1 MHFEI
6 VELVSRA
13 ICVWSSLR
21 SFRYHVTHFKINSG
35 SVRLLPQYLEYVEFI
50 PLFVCCTSVSR
61 VMILILLRFSIRKV
75 RILNLILFS
84 ILLLVSRILCVCSP
98 LRLLRYYLVHL
109 TLIPSAFL
117 RGRPKS
123 PTFQRNTLQHYW
135 IVLWDVF
142 RSWPNVRNMLQHPKF
157 SQQKSDHFQT
167 WSNTTQHLA
176 TCGNILLQ
184 GGQRCATL
192 HTTILQD
199 VMLKCCAGHVGVSY
213 PLVWFS
219 LRLLRFYMTQL
230 ILILVLC
237 PCYRTLVPCTRW
249 IYSSLR

>member
-1 MHFEI
+1 
-6 VELVSRA
+6 
-13 ICVWSSLR
+13 
-21 SFRYHVTHFKINSG
+21 
-35 SVRLLPQYLEYVEFI
+35 
-50 PLFVCCTSVSR
+50 
-61 VMILILLRFSIRKV
+61 MILILLRFSIRKV

-109 TLIPSAFL
+109 LRYYLVHLTLIPSAFL
-117 RGRPKS
+117 RGRQS
-123 PTFQRNTLQHYW
+123 RQHFNAIPYN
-135 IVLWDVF
+135 ITGSCCEMLF
-142 RSWPNVRNMLQHPKF
+142 RSWPNVRNILQHPKF

-199 VMLKCCAGHVGVSY
+199 IMLKCCAGHVGC
-213 PLVWFS
+213 LVPFS
-219 LRLLRFYMTQL
+219 LILFEIVTFLYDTIDFNLSSLPLLPYVSTVRTLNLLLSSIAALVFRELWFNPTL
-230 ILILVLC
+230 IVDM
-237 PCYRTLVPCTRW
+237 YRTHFEFNSLLVSCVSF
-249 IYSSLR
+249 SSLRVKLVQRLLI